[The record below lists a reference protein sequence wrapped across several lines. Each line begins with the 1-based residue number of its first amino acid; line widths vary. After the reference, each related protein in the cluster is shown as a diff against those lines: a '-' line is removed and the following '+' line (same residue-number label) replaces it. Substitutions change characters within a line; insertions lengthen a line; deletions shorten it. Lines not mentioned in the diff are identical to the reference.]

1 MTMHHARDAAYD
13 IVLLAHVLSAVV
25 GLGAVAVAG
34 SYALALRRPGPP
46 SDAVRRYYRPGVN
59 WAGRTLFLVPVFGVA
74 LVAMSRGDWS
84 YGEGWVLGGVLL
96 WAAAAVLAELV
107 LWPGERALQ
116 DVAGQSV
123 APADLGRRC
132 LSVAA
137 AAGLIAAAL
146 VAATVIMVAKP

>member
-1 MTMHHARDAAYD
+1 
-13 IVLLAHVLSAVV
+13 
-25 GLGAVAVAG
+25 LGAVAVAG
-34 SYALALRRPGPP
+34 CYALALRRPVPP

-59 WAGRTLFLVPVFGVA
+59 WAGRTLFLVPVLGVA

-96 WAAAAVLAELV
+96 WAVAAVLAELV

-116 DVAGQSV
+116 DAAGQSV
-123 APADLGRRC
+123 APADLGGRC